1 MKKVMVRAWEIAKAA
16 VVKHG
21 GKAVEYIAGALKM
34 AWAEVK
40 GEIKKVTSVI
50 LKTSSGS
57 RNHKSWVAE
66 ITGKHPKFKFNREFL
81 EVYNEISS
89 LFGGKEWKL
98 LEGKV
103 YEVCDGGYR
112 RFVKVESGEVAEISS
127 YQVTEMIA

>member
-40 GEIKKVTSVI
+40 GEIKKATAAI
-50 LKTSSGS
+50 IKTSSGS

-103 YEVCDGGYR
+103 YEVCDGGNRY
-112 RFVKVESGEVAEISS
+112 FAKVENGEVIEINGYEVS
-127 YQVTEMIA
+127 EMFA